1 MTQSW
6 NSFSVNCPTRLLLDR
21 IADKWT
27 VLVIDLLDASPRRFS
42 QLKRAIGGI
51 SQKMLTQTLR
61 RLEADGLV
69 ERRAF
74 ATVPVT
80 VEYTLTPLGRSL
92 HRALG
97 PLRRWAEDNM
107 SRVLDARAAAARLAR
122 ITSDAPE
129 RPGPQSPSF

>member
-6 NSFSVNCPTRLLLDR
+6 NSFSANCPTRLLLDR

-27 VLVIDLLDASPRRFS
+27 VLVIDLLVAGPCRFS
-42 QLKRAIGGI
+42 GLKRGIEGI

-69 ERRAF
+69 DRRAF
-74 ATVPVT
+74 ATVPAT
-80 VEYTLTPLGRSL
+80 VEYALTPLGCSL

-97 PLRRWAEDNM
+97 PLRQWAEDNM
-107 SRVLDARAAAARLAR
+107 SRVLDARAAAAAFRE
-122 ITSDAPE
+122 DAI
-129 RPGPQSPSF
+129 